1 MSADN
6 TKILDLLDPKF
17 PLVYKGILPKDTH
30 FQMTK
35 SRLSRECCICER
47 PFSVFFW
54 RINGI
59 PYKTYICQI
68 CAKSA
73 NVCQVSLL
81 DLDIGIPVIVRNKL
95 LHIQQEDFKSSTRRW
110 YTNRLL
116 DRRIENG
123 QDWLDLSLHE
133 KVINLDP
140 VIVKR
145 VQQFVDAD
153 PYLSFKKAPVCPQ
166 WLTNECT
173 HGLSCYYA
181 HELPGPGEH
190 SPDWSKFGVRCRY
203 LGTVDPNGQA
213 IIEKLL
219 LIDQQ
224 MFQNKEQQNQ
234 KEEKEKEK
242 ERSQR
247 FFSDSK
253 KDEKPKQPMKAP
265 TENRIFDFD
274 EPLEYEGI
282 NIDLSLFPKFINGR
296 LQL

>member
-6 TKILDLLDPKF
+6 ASLLDLLDPKF

-59 PYKTYICQI
+59 PFKTYICQI

-116 DRRIENG
+116 DRQIENG

-133 KVINLDP
+133 KVMQLDP

-190 SPDWSKFGVRCRY
+190 SPDWSKYGVRCRY
-203 LGTVDPNGQA
+203 LGSVDPNGQA

-219 LIDQQ
+219 IIDQT
-224 MFQNKEQQNQ
+224 MFQSKEQKDQE
-234 KEEKEKEK
+234 KGMKEKEK
-242 ERSQR
+242 VL
-247 FFSDSK
+247 FSDKAGK
-253 KDEKPKQPMKAP
+253 KEKPKPMKAP

-274 EPLEYEGI
+274 APLKYDGVS
-282 NIDLSLFPKFINGR
+282 IDIDQFPKFINGK
-296 LQL
+296 LQI

>member
-6 TKILDLLDPKF
+6 ASLLDLLDPKF

-59 PYKTYICQI
+59 PFKTYICQI

-116 DRRIENG
+116 DRQIENG

-133 KVINLDP
+133 KVMQLDP

-190 SPDWSKFGVRCRY
+190 SPDWSKYGVRCRY
-203 LGTVDPNGQA
+203 LGSVDPNGQA

-219 LIDQQ
+219 IIDQT
-224 MFQNKEQQNQ
+224 MFQSKEQ
-234 KEEKEKEK
+234 K
-242 ERSQR
+242 
-247 FFSDSK
+247 
-253 KDEKPKQPMKAP
+253 
-265 TENRIFDFD
+265 T
-274 EPLEYEGI
+274 
-282 NIDLSLFPKFINGR
+282 
-296 LQL
+296 